1 MKAECNAKIN
11 IGLHVVAKRPDGYHD
26 IETLFYP
33 LPFSD
38 YLEISASG
46 KDSFEQ
52 TGAALDCP
60 PEKNLVV
67 RARDLLAGFFDL
79 PPLKIRLV
87 KKLPSGAGLGGGS
100 SDAAFA
106 LKLINEECRLG
117 LSTKELQKLAAG
129 IGADCAFFIENKPV
143 FAYGKGDEFEPCGI
157 SLKGWH
163 TVLVKP
169 EVSVSTA
176 EAYKLTVPK
185 APGFNLRQISTSNI
199 SEWKNFVVNDF
210 ENSVFSQ
217 YPEIGEIKR
226 QLYGIGAQYAS
237 MSGSGSAVYGIFD
250 TEPDLRNVS
259 FGKNCT
265 VLAGVFN

>member
-1 MKAECNAKIN
+1 MNAECNAKIN

-67 RARDLLAGFFDL
+67 RARDLLAGLFDL

-106 LKLINEECRLG
+106 LKLINEECRWEVEGGPMTFLKALHEVVG
-117 LSTKELQKLAAG
+117 EDGTIILT
-129 IGADCAFFIENKPV
+129 AFPKRH
-143 FAYGKGDEFEPCGI
+143 I
-157 SLKGWH
+157 SQLRFFHRKQ
-163 TVLVKP
+163 T
-169 EVSVSTA
+169 
-176 EAYKLTVPK
+176 
-185 APGFNLRQISTSNI
+185 GFRTRQ
-199 SEWKNFVVNDF
+199 
-210 ENSVFSQ
+210 
-217 YPEIGEIKR
+217 R
-226 QLYGIGAQYAS
+226 
-237 MSGSGSAVYGIFD
+237 
-250 TEPDLRNVS
+250 R
-259 FGKNCT
+259 
-265 VLAGVFN
+265 

>member
-67 RARDLLAGFFDL
+67 RARDLLAGLFDL

-117 LSTKELQKLAAG
+117 LSTKELQKLAAE

-143 FAYGKGDEFEPCGI
+143 FAHGKGDEFEPCGI

-217 YPEIGEIKR
+217 YPEIGKIKQ